1 MASFLEMTGALFLVP
16 VFLRSSTAAENIR
29 PSELYAHA
37 DHPLHPKKKSWLF
50 LNAGNKFYLQDDQ
63 KISFCRKIGSKSLCS
78 VFLFFLWQTVCVAR
92 RIEFSELEPVM
103 VQKEILVL
111 LQCIK
116 IGLDY
121 R

>member
-1 MASFLEMTGALFLVP
+1 MRE
-16 VFLRSSTAAENIR
+16 
-29 PSELYAHA
+29 
-37 DHPLHPKKKSWLF
+37 
-50 LNAGNKFYLQDDQ
+50 
-63 KISFCRKIGSKSLCS
+63 ISFTYKTTKRSPSVERLVRNLCAP
-78 VFLFFLWQTVCVAR
+78 FFFFFLWQTVCVAR

>member
-37 DHPLHPKKKSWLF
+37 DHPLHPKKRSWLF

-78 VFLFFLWQTVCVAR
+78 AFLWLTACVAR
-92 RIEFSELEPVM
+92 SIEFSELEPVM
-103 VQKEILVL
+103 VQKKILVL